1 MQVQCRTSTNQF
13 CSLTGSRF
21 GEAFQEPASFIAIK
35 PLFEVPSYLLHSVC
49 FPSFGVNKDRSVKLQ
64 CGLVAG

>member
-21 GEAFQEPASFIAIK
+21 GEAFQEPASFIAIR
-35 PLFEVPSYLLHSVC
+35 PLFEVSSYLVLLVC
-49 FPSFGVNKDRSVKLQ
+49 FPSFGVIKDRSVRLQ
-64 CGLVAG
+64 CGLIAG

>member
-1 MQVQCRTSTNQF
+1 MQIRCGPSTNQF

-35 PLFEVPSYLLHSVC
+35 PLFEVPPYLLHSVC
-49 FPSFGVNKDRSVKLQ
+49 FPSFGLIKDQSVKLQ
-64 CGLVAG
+64 CGLIAG